1 MPAVRDRV
9 HRSFVKGETDKTLLS
24 LAETN
29 FSRHL
34 HNYALR
40 LLDAVELRVEG
51 QASAFTEV
59 LRPLQVRIQ
68 SAWRRESA
76 RMRSSTCT
84 S

>member
-1 MPAVRDRV
+1 
-9 HRSFVKGETDKTLLS
+9 
-24 LAETN
+24 
-29 FSRHL
+29 
-34 HNYALR
+34 
-40 LLDAVELRVEG
+40 
-51 QASAFTEV
+51 V